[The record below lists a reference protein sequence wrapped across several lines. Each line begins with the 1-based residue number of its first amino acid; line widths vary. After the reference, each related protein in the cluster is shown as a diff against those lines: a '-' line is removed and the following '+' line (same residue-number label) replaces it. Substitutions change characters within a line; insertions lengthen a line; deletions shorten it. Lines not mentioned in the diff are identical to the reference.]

1 MDYYIAKLNAA
12 TGEAVWAK
20 TFGGV
25 RNWEMFNSVVADEA
39 GNLYAVAT
47 FGNVSSAPLEMPLKD
62 GSSTSLAVTNNWG
75 EDYLI
80 IRFPRYGQSIRAR
93 NGLYLQHFLISST
106 GKITGPHHRTIG
118 RIEFYQCRLFGL
130 LGIKQI
136 FLFSNIKL
144 SFFLRLIR

>member
-47 FGNVSSAPLEMPLKD
+47 FWQCIECTFGNASQRRVLLLLWPL
-62 GSSTSLAVTNNWG
+62 
-75 EDYLI
+75 
-80 IRFPRYGQSIRAR
+80 Q
-93 NGLYLQHFLISST
+93 
-106 GKITGPHHRTIG
+106 TIG
-118 RIEFYQCRLFGL
+118 AKIIYL
-130 LGIKQI
+130 
-136 FLFSNIKL
+136 
-144 SFFLRLIR
+144 